1 MKLEKE
7 VEIENY
13 EFDCEDIKRDV
24 VELSVDKFTDE
35 EKDFLVKNWSKK
47 AKLVLEVE
55 EPILDDAERKYL
67 SGVIRPFRDRV
78 ENIQKNGIY
87 PKGKERIVIAYNNS
101 LYMPFP
107 VFKEGTMY
115 KGMELNKEYTLE
127 ELGL

>member
-7 VEIENY
+7 VIMQNTY
-13 EFDCEDIKRDV
+13 TSDLSLIIKFV
-24 VELSVDKFTDE
+24 KTFTDKE
-35 EKDFLVKNWSKK
+35 TKLLRKMQFKKVK
-47 AKLVLEVE
+47 LTLEIE